1 MDAQPDYGTYYAAVN
16 NNLGDA
22 TYGSTAAW
30 YGRLLG
36 GILPSIARDASIL
49 DVGCGAGLL
58 VNALRQAGFTN
69 VAGVDPTESLVRVA
83 AARGL
88 PCRVVSEDFVEK
100 ASSDLDGGHDVIFL
114 LDVLEHIP
122 VNRQLGFLRGLRGM
136 LRPGGRLILSVP
148 NASSTVAARWRYN
161 DWTHT
166 SAFTEHSLRYVLI
179 SAGFGE
185 PRFLPHEFGRRP
197 RLPFLVRPAVLYWWM
212 HRGFRLLR
220 RLEMVAELGAQGW
233 TIPLTVNL
241 LATADNAPR
250 AVNPVNELM
259 EASGG

>member
-1 MDAQPDYGTYYAAVN
+1 MPYAADDTDERPDYGTHYAAVN

-22 TYGSTAAW
+22 TYISTASW
-30 YGRLLG
+30 YGRMLSE
-36 GILPSIARDASIL
+36 ILPSIARDALIL

-58 VNALRQAGFTN
+58 VNALQQAGFTN

-88 PCRVVSEDFVEK
+88 PCRVVTEDFVEK
-100 ASSDLDGGHDVIFL
+100 ASIDLASRHDVIFL

-122 VNRQLGFLRGLRGM
+122 VNRQLGFLRGLRR
-136 LRPGGRLILSVP
+136 LLKPGGRLILSVP
-148 NASSTVAARWRYN
+148 NASSTVAARWRYI

-166 SAFTEHSLRYVLI
+166 SAFTEHSLRYVLLG
-179 SAGFGE
+179 AGFGE

-220 RLEMVAELGAQGW
+220 RLEMVAELGPQGW
-233 TIPLTVNL
+233 TIPLSVNL
-241 LATADNAPR
+241 LATADNAAPR
-250 AVNPVNELM
+250 GNPDD
-259 EASGG
+259 

>member
-1 MDAQPDYGTYYAAVN
+1 
-16 NNLGDA
+16 L
-22 TYGSTAAW
+22 SE
-30 YGRLLG
+30 
-36 GILPSIARDASIL
+36 ILPTIARDASIL

-69 VAGVDPTESLVRVA
+69 VVGVDPTESLVHVA

-88 PCRVVSEDFVEK
+88 PCRVVSDDFVEK
-100 ASSDLDGGHDVIFL
+100 ASSDQNGWHDVIFL

-122 VNRQLGFLRGLRGM
+122 VNRQLGFLHGLRGM
-136 LRPGGRLILSVP
+136 LRPGGRLVVSVP

-166 SAFTEHSLRYVLI
+166 SAFTEHSLRYILI

-185 PRFLPHEFGRRP
+185 PRFMSHEFFHRP
-197 RLPFLVRPAVLYWWM
+197 RLPFLVRPGVLFWWM

-220 RLEMVAELGAQGW
+220 RLEVVAELGPQGW

-241 LATADNAPR
+241 LATADNVPQAGRPR
-250 AVNPVNELM
+250 DQPMEL
-259 EASGG
+259 SNS